1 MKIAILT
8 WLHNGNFG
16 TVLQAYALQRYLRN
30 EGYNVQNIDLLP
42 SVIQKTKNLIKQGNP
57 PALFLEKWEGFQAK
71 KACPNPEALKVR
83 CERTDKFLETNLN
96 LTKRF
101 SKFADLKSIKN
112 SFDVY
117 ICGSDQIWSPTYFSP
132 SYFFDFTDDD
142 RKRISYA
149 CSFGVSDM
157 TKSKADRTRRLIE
170 RFDAV
175 SVREASGQKIVFEL
189 TGKQAVVN
197 VDPTML
203 LTAEDW
209 NTAVSERLIA
219 EDYMFCYFLSYN
231 KVYWEKAISESKARG
246 LKLVLVPT
254 TKESYSID
262 GTVIADAGPSE
273 WVSLIKHASLVATD
287 SFHGS
292 VFSII
297 HRKNFMVF
305 KRFKDTSK
313 TSRNTRVYNLLET
326 YGLNRC
332 LVNDVENYKPYEF
345 SSEEYERIIQ
355 KVNDKSEKS
364 KNWLKTAINGK

>member
-30 EGYNVQNIDLLP
+30 EGYDVQNIDLLP
-42 SVIQKTKNLIKQGNP
+42 SVIQKTKNLIKQGNSP
-57 PALFLEKWEGFQAK
+57 ILFLEKWEGFQAK
-71 KACPNPEALKVR
+71 KACPNPEVLKVR
-83 CERTDKFLETNLN
+83 YERTDKFLETNFN

-101 SKFADLKSIKN
+101 SKFTDLKSIKN

-142 RKRISYA
+142 KKRISYA

-157 TKSKADRTRRLIE
+157 TKSKADRTKRLIE

-209 NTAVSERLIA
+209 NTVVSKRLIA

-262 GTVIADAGPSE
+262 GAIIADAGPSE
-273 WVSLIKHASLVATD
+273 WLSLIKHASLVATD

-305 KRFKDTSK
+305 KRFDDSK
-313 TSRNTRVYNLLET
+313 KESRNTRVYNLLET
-326 YGLNRC
+326 YGLSKC
-332 LVNDVENYKPYEF
+332 LVNDIDSYKP
-345 SSEEYERIIQ
+345 
-355 KVNDKSEKS
+355 VNISPDDYQAVIDLVKS
-364 KNWLKTAINGK
+364 KANESKTWIKTAIES